1 MLASASAHRRD
12 AQRILLTRPGHSM
25 RIRIATWNIHKGIGG
40 VDRRYRIERIL
51 ELLSEVNPDIA
62 MLQEVSR
69 DLPRS
74 RFDDQVALL
83 SEGLA
88 MPHTAY
94 SSEHRFR
101 LGGYGNA
108 ILSRWPLTDSHRV
121 DLTVGSRKKRGA
133 LQVRSRVRV
142 GRHTHGVVLFNL
154 HLGLSMSE
162 RALQVTRFLATHP
175 FAGLHHRTPVVLGGD
190 FNDVFGRLGHDYLL
204 PAGFRRAG
212 PRTNTFPAWL
222 PIRPL
227 DALYVRGDV
236 HVVRCG
242 PVRHRVARRASDH
255 LPLVSELELGL
266 DADDV
271 VSVSSHAM
279 LMGSSAPC

>member
-1 MLASASAHRRD
+1 
-12 AQRILLTRPGHSM
+12 M

-40 VDRRYRIERIL
+40 VDRRYRPERIL
-51 ELLSEVNPDIA
+51 GLLREVNPDIA

-83 SEGLA
+83 SDGLG

-94 SSEHRFR
+94 SAEHRFR
-101 LGGYGNA
+101 IGGYGNA
-108 ILSRWPLTDSHRV
+108 ILSRWPLTDSFRL

-133 LQVRSRVRV
+133 LQVRSRVRA
-142 GRHTHGVVLFNL
+142 GRHARAVVLYNL

-162 RALQVTRFLATHP
+162 RATQVMRFLAAHP
-175 FAGLHHRTPVVLGGD
+175 FAGLHRRTPVVLGGD
-190 FNDVFGRLGHDYLL
+190 FNDVFGRLGHNYLM

-212 PRTNTFPAWL
+212 APANTFPAWL
-222 PIRPL
+222 PMRPL

-236 HVVRCG
+236 HVMRCG
-242 PVRHRVARRASDH
+242 PVRHEAAGRASDH
-255 LPLVSELELGL
+255 LPLVCELEIGLEGDEMPLERSVRGDSFHALGW
-266 DADDV
+266 
-271 VSVSSHAM
+271 
-279 LMGSSAPC
+279 

>member
-1 MLASASAHRRD
+1 
-12 AQRILLTRPGHSM
+12 M

-40 VDRRYRIERIL
+40 VDRRYRPERIL
-51 ELLSEVNPDIA
+51 ELLSEVSPDIA

-83 SEGLA
+83 SEGLG
-88 MPHTAY
+88 MPHAAY
-94 SSEHRFR
+94 SAEHRFR
-101 LGGYGNA
+101 IGGYGNA
-108 ILSRWPLTDSHRV
+108 ILSRWPLTDSSRL

-133 LQVRSRVRV
+133 LQARSRVRV
-142 GRHTHGVVLFNL
+142 GGHARAVVLFNL

-162 RALQVTRFLATHP
+162 RALQVTRFLAAHP

-190 FNDVFGRLGHDYLL
+190 FNDVFGRLGHDYLQ

-212 PRTNTFPAWL
+212 VRANTFPAWL
-222 PIRPL
+222 PMRPL

-236 HVVRCG
+236 HVTRCA
-242 PVRHRVARRASDH
+242 PVRHRAAKRASDH
-255 LPLVSELELGL
+255 LPLVCELELSL
-266 DADDV
+266 EKDALALEH
-271 VSVSSHAM
+271 SVRDESSRAF
-279 LMGSSAPC
+279 G